1 SGQPQRQPG
10 QAATPLSQQTDGP
23 HQAPSYVQAL
33 TPADYRPRP
42 PDHCLFPCAATRQTN
57 GLQATDAA
65 EPLLRLH
72 TVTTQPNS

>member
-1 SGQPQRQPG
+1 
-10 QAATPLSQQTDGP
+10 
-23 HQAPSYVQAL
+23 VQAL

-65 EPLLRLH
+65 EPLLTRHTKLTQKTTGHSAIIRENPCQSVAKKRL
-72 TVTTQPNS
+72 

>member
-1 SGQPQRQPG
+1 M
-10 QAATPLSQQTDGP
+10 
-23 HQAPSYVQAL
+23 QAL

-65 EPLLRLH
+65 EPFLTRH